1 MNFTSYFIKNMNNL
15 IPSNI
20 ENEVL
25 LNNYT
30 LKSEAINKYNYLS
43 DIYLK
48 IRKSYLE
55 KEISNEDYLYLATL
69 PKEKLKEINDFE
81 FFNPNTTLF
90 PLFSHFLIKNKD
102 LFKENI
108 SIEIFKEKVMSE
120 LKNSNE
126 NKYIDYYSY
135 KKNLISS
142 KRSHF
147 LNCLKRVLF
156 LKD

>member
-15 IPSNI
+15 IASDI

-25 LNNYT
+25 LNKYT
-30 LKSEAINKYNYLS
+30 FKSESFNKYNYLS

-48 IRKSYLE
+48 IRKSYME
-55 KEISNEDYLYLATL
+55 KEISKENYLYLTTL
-69 PKEKLKEINDFE
+69 PKDRLKEINDFE

-90 PLFSHFLIKNKD
+90 PLFSQFLIKNKV

-108 SIEIFKEKVMSE
+108 SIEIFKEKVLSE
-120 LKNSNE
+120 LKNSNA
-126 NKYIDYYSY
+126 NNYIDYHSY
-135 KKNLISS
+135 KKNLILS

-147 LNCLKRVLF
+147 LNCLKRLFF